1 MGIQKLILV
10 IFLILTWIIPGNGLV
25 IKTGQDVVIGV
36 DEVIDDDL
44 IAMARSIRIEGKVNG
59 DLYAFA
65 QEIKIGNIVNGSIY
79 TGGAELEINAKD
91 CRSLV
96 AFCGS
101 LKTNSKIAN
110 NLLFFGKKLAT
121 EKENIVKKDLIAF
134 GNKIWIDGE
143 VGDEIKGGMGKFYLN
158 GKIGSADIQA
168 DSVNIDSGA
177 TVMGNMVI
185 RSGKEP
191 VIDSNAKILGKTE
204 FKKIEAKIKEGRRGV
219 GIFEIFKIIFFISK
233 IVIGI
238 ILIALFKPYIKKTNE
253 ILKSSTWKSLG
264 FGFLTIIII
273 PVVTVIT
280 LATIIGIPVAIFGV
294 FVFLTLAYISG
305 IIFATGLGDWIIR
318 LVKKDGMV
326 SPYLAFIIGFVIF
339 TLVCLIPY
347 LGFFIRL
354 VVIFLGTGM
363 IVLLLNKI
371 RQDLKIRMEER

>member
-44 IAMARSIRIEGKVNG
+44 IAMARSVKIEGRVNG

-65 QEIKIGNIVNGSIY
+65 QKVKVENMVNGSIF
-79 TGGAELEINAKD
+79 TGGNKIEINAKN
-91 CRSLV
+91 CRSIC

-101 LKTNSKIAN
+101 LKTESNIEN
-110 NLLFFGKKLAT
+110 NLLFFGGSLKT
-121 EKENIVKKDLIAF
+121 EKANTINKDVIAF
-134 GNKIWIDGE
+134 GGEVMIEGE
-143 VGDEIKGGMGKFYLN
+143 VGDEVKGSMGSFHLN
-158 GKIGSADIQA
+158 GKVGKVDISAER
-168 DSVNIDSGA
+168 VNIDSNT
-177 TVMGNMVI
+177 TVMGDI
-185 RSGKEP
+185 LIGTEEEP
-191 VIDSNAKILGKTE
+191 NINPNAKILGKTE
-204 FKKIEAKIKEGRRGV
+204 FKKIEEKVHRPKRGIGFVGFLKIL
-219 GIFEIFKIIFFISK
+219 FFISK